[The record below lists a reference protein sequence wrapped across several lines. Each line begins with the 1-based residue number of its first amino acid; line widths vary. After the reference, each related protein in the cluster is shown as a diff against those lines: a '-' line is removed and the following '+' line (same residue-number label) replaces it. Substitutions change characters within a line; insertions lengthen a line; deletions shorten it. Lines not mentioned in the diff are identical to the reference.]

1 MPEARAFPP
10 GRWIWLYDRRE
21 YWRSHFG
28 EALAASGC
36 GVRSCAE
43 YQVPPSDASPD
54 EEPDL
59 VVVGCAHVTE
69 EERDLVWRCAQRRH
83 HVLVLAA
90 SRDAATVRGLFL
102 AGAFDVTRIP
112 ASADQFLTLIEQT
125 LEKAERA
132 REREVLLST

>member
-1 MPEARAFPP
+1 MPDARAFPP
-10 GRWIWLYDRRE
+10 GRWIWLYDRRD

-36 GVRSCAE
+36 GVRSSVQ
-43 YQVPPSDASPD
+43 YQVPPPDCPPD

-69 EERDLVWRCAQRRH
+69 EERDLVRRCAQRHH

-90 SRDAATVRGLFL
+90 SRDAATVRDLFF

-112 ASADQFLTLIEQT
+112 ASANQFLALVEQT

-132 REREVLLST
+132 RLREVLLST